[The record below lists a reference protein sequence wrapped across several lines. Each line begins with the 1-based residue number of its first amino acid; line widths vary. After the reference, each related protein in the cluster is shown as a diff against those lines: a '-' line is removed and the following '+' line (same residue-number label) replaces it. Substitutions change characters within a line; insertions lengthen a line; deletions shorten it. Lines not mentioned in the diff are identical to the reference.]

1 LSRRFRLGSIRLEKS
16 SSSFWRS
23 FLASRRVGSR
33 NGEQPSSK
41 FFSRHACAEGA
52 LQCCRGDGS
61 SFSFSIEGAPHYR
74 HCGKIILTRL
84 DGPPS
89 SFPPTHRPRDTAGGI
104 SDARPPDTHR
114 GKRILTRL
122 DGPPSSFPHTH
133 RPRETPGGISD
144 ARPHYSRTALHL
156 ASLSTHDEPCGCT
169 SLHFQPVTNT
179 AAALRFTFNP
189 GRTLRLRF
197 ASLSTHDEHRSLG
210 WPRGRPRGWLRHAC
224 GMPAGDARGMPAACL
239 RHACVLHA
247 CFRHSAGHA
256 CGLRR
261 HSSAGIRFASPGQ
274 QNGENA

>member
-1 LSRRFRLGSIRLEKS
+1 MPAGRRRPAGVPQ
-16 SSSFWRS
+16 
-23 FLASRRVGSR
+23 ASRRHPLQASRRHPLQACRHPAGITQGSCGIPQASR
-33 NGEQPSSK
+33 KNSS
-41 FFSRHACAEGA
+41 FFSSSAPSCADCGVRKC
-52 LQCCRGDGS
+52 LHPSGL
-61 SFSFSIEGAPHYR
+61 FSRFQKGGEPKWR
-74 HCGKIILTRL
+74 T

-89 SFPPTHRPRDTAGGI
+89 SFPP
-104 SDARPPDTHR
+104 
-114 GKRILTRL
+114 
-122 DGPPSSFPHTH
+122 TH

-224 GMPAGDARGMPAACL
+224 GMRGHPRDACGMPAGDARGMPAACL
-239 RHACVLHA
+239 RHACGLQA

-261 HSSAGIRFASPGQ
+261 HSPAGIRFASPGQ

>member
-1 LSRRFRLGSIRLEKS
+1 MSRRFRLGSIRLEKS

-89 SFPPTHRPRDTAGGI
+89 SFPPTHRPRDKPGDI
-104 SDARPPDTHR
+104 SAARPHCGR
-114 GKRILTRL
+114 CGKRILTRL
-122 DGPPSSFPHTH
+122 DGPPSSFPPTH
-133 RPRETPGGISD
+133 RPRDKPGGISA
-144 ARPHYSRTALHL
+144 ARPHCGRCGKRILT
-156 ASLSTHDEPCGCT
+156 SLSTQDEHCGCA
-169 SLHFQPVTNT
+169 SLHFQPW
-179 AAALRFTFNP
+179 AGP
-189 GRTLRLRF
+189 G
-197 ASLSTHDEHRSLG
+197 AGPGDG
-210 WPRGRPRGWLRHAC
+210 C
-224 GMPAGDARGMPAACL
+224 GMPAGDAGGMPAACL
-239 RHACVLHA
+239 HACMRACLHACMPACLQA

-261 HSSAGIRFASPGQ
+261 HSPAGIRFASPGQ